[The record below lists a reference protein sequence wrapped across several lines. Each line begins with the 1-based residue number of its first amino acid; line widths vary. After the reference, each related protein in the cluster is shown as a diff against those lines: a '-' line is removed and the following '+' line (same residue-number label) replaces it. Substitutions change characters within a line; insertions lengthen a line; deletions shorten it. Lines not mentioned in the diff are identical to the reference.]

1 MEVFVRGRHGWSIF
15 IAVGLSVAACSDLEP
30 ASGGNNAGSAGST
43 AGQGGSG
50 PDNSGGAGG
59 SGGVGTSGGSAGS
72 TGGSTSGGA
81 SGSGT
86 GGAGGSTTGGT
97 GGTGGTTG
105 IDGSVTGGAG
115 GSSGGATGGMSGS
128 AGASGRVDS
137 GAGGT
142 AGIPE
147 AGPGADADA
156 ALGCQGILGHP
167 TQPCDRI
174 PTYPGVKLRLVEDFD
189 SPLDLDTDEI
199 WTYSDGFS
207 DQAQARFIKNA
218 ITFASG
224 SAQITMDKPAG
235 GAPTGPTYA
244 ECTAAAFPAPFNT
257 AAAQTSGELRTKY
270 NNFKYGYYEFRIK
283 PPVNTTGN
291 FIAAAFTFRT
301 PKWQNWRELDIE
313 LQAAGKSR
321 VVPTNVIVGEN
332 QAGWSAGISD
342 ALDATVTFDT
352 QADFHTYGFDWEP
365 SAVSFYIDR
374 ATNPTPVRVYAMGSK
389 LPIPDKSAK
398 IMMNFWLFTSSAL
411 GGGDPANNRYPMTM
425 LVDYVRFYKSD
436 QEPFYPCTPT
446 PACLS
451 DATHREDLDY
461 SKNNATDGLP
471 NTTSGL

>member
-1 MEVFVRGRHGWSIF
+1 MAF
-15 IAVGLSVAACSDLEP
+15 ACSDLEP
-30 ASGGNNAGSAGST
+30 ATGGNNAGSAGST
-43 AGQGGSG
+43 TGEGGSAG
-50 PDNSGGAGG
+50 TGGGSSGSGGAGGSAATGGAGGGSSGSGGAGG
-59 SGGVGTSGGSAGS
+59 SGT
-72 TGGSTSGGA
+72 TGGN
-81 SGSGT
+81 
-86 GGAGGSTTGGT
+86 GGSTTGGA
-97 GGTGGTTG
+97 GGTTAP
-105 IDGSVTGGAG
+105 DGSVTGGAG
-115 GSSGGATGGMSGS
+115 GSSGGSTGGASGS
-128 AGASGRVDS
+128 AGTGGID
-137 GAGGT
+137 AGTGGS
-142 AGIPE
+142 AGIADAATGTDAE
-147 AGPGADADA
+147 AGPS
-156 ALGCQGILGHP
+156 CQGILGHP
-167 TQPCDRI
+167 TQPCDKI

-189 SPLDLDTDEI
+189 APLDLDTDEI

-207 DQAQARFIKNA
+207 DQSQARFIKSA

-224 SAQITMDKPAG
+224 SAQITMNKPAG
-235 GAPTGPTYA
+235 GAPAGPTYA

-257 AAAQTSGELRTKY
+257 AAPHTSGELRSKY

-313 LQAAGKSR
+313 LQAANKSK

-332 QAGWSAGISD
+332 QAAWSAAISD
-342 ALDATVTFDT
+342 AIDAMASFDT

-365 SAVSFYIDR
+365 NVVNFYIDR

-389 LPIPDKSAK
+389 LPIPNKSAK

-411 GGGDPANNRYPMTM
+411 GGGDPANNQYPMTM
-425 LVDYVRFYKSD
+425 QVDYVHFYQSD

-446 PACLS
+446 PACLN